1 MNLNL
6 NFLQSIM
13 IAVKK
18 TPDQKFYFP
27 LKKKK
32 IKVLK
37 LQQNNKE
44 IATGQKKKNVLFIH
58 IPVFW

>member
-27 LKKKK
+27 FKKKK
-32 IKVLK
+32 NQSVKTVAK
-37 LQQNNKE
+37 
-44 IATGQKKKNVLFIH
+44 
-58 IPVFW
+58 

>member
-27 LKKKK
+27 FLKKNQSVKTVVK
-32 IKVLK
+32 
-37 LQQNNKE
+37 
-44 IATGQKKKNVLFIH
+44 
-58 IPVFW
+58 